1 MGYKEETYHVT
12 DATTHAISKV
22 QEISHSQR
30 SGMSGMINKILFSNK
45 SLDNPGKKS
54 YLCSRLIGSK
64 DEQATEL
71 RRSAQLVGHL
81 FEQWLPA
88 QRELSAPPRRNGST
102 GDGDGAPVHHPSCCR

>member
-45 SLDNPGKKS
+45 SLDNPEKKCTFAS
-54 YLCSRLIGSK
+54 KRQNNVYDDEETDLLIAPGTDATDGSG
-64 DEQATEL
+64 L
-71 RRSAQLVGHL
+71 
-81 FEQWLPA
+81 
-88 QRELSAPPRRNGST
+88 
-102 GDGDGAPVHHPSCCR
+102 